1 MLETAADGEDDTERH
16 RGCEDSRHAGNGT
29 QSFAMSEKSNQVLY
43 LVTMVLTGSS
53 IPVGFMMNQKNIFVM
68 LTIQM
73 ALKRGE

>member
-1 MLETAADGEDDTERH
+1 
-16 RGCEDSRHAGNGT
+16 
-29 QSFAMSEKSNQVLY
+29 MSEKSNQVLY